1 METGDHDKNGAK
13 PKSHKSRKTNIM
25 TMKTFIKSSL
35 VLSLFL
41 VLTSFSLTNINLKEI
56 CDLNRSAAELLNPTD
71 EVTITYNNS
80 DVCGLKCLGEVK
92 VTEKWWFY
100 NNNDLK
106 TGTLNE
112 LKKQASEKGGNIV
125 FVDIN
130 EKKGFGIF
138 FSTTIIGY
146 IYKM

>member
-1 METGDHDKNGAK
+1 
-13 PKSHKSRKTNIM
+13 
-25 TMKTFIKSSL
+25 MKVFIENL
-35 VLSLFL
+35 IVLSLFL
-41 VLTSFSLTNINLKEI
+41 VLTSFSLTNDNLKKIYNLNQISTELMNPKNEI
-56 CDLNRSAAELLNPTD
+56 I
-71 EVTITYNNS
+71 ITYDNS

-106 TGTLNE
+106 TETLTE

-130 EKKGFGIF
+130 KKKGFGIF

-146 IYKM
+146 IYEK

>member
-1 METGDHDKNGAK
+1 MSREKNI
-13 PKSHKSRKTNIM
+13 T
-25 TMKTFIKSSL
+25 TMKTFIKSSI
-35 VLSLFL
+35 VLSLFF
-41 VLTSFSLTNINLKEI
+41 VLTSFSWTNDNLKKFYN
-56 CDLNRSAAELLNPTD
+56 LNQTSTELVNPND
-71 EVTITYNNS
+71 EVIITYDNL

-92 VTEKWWFY
+92 VTEKCWFY

-106 TGTLNE
+106 TETLTE
-112 LKKQASEKGGNIV
+112 LKKHASEKGGNIV

-146 IYKM
+146 IFEK